1 MASLVALDR
10 TPPQYLQFRSNR
22 TFMRLAR
29 LIWYHLK
36 YGVYY
41 LLFRPAYI
49 RPIWESNQEL
59 LAMIGWIELD
69 L

>member
-10 TPPQYLQFRSNR
+10 TSPRYLQFRSNR
-22 TFMRLAR
+22 TNMQLAR
-29 LIWYHLK
+29 LVWYHLK

-41 LLFRPAYI
+41 PLFRPAHN
-49 RPIWESNQEL
+49 RAIWESNQEL
-59 LAMIGWIELD
+59 LAMIGWIDID